1 MSRGSEKFDFDPAAG
16 HNGNPTLSKANTHG
30 SVVLTPEMFEKLY
43 LSPKSSVKGDLRSI
57 LANPTP
63 V

>member
-1 MSRGSEKFDFDPAAG
+1 MSRGSEKFDPAAG
-16 HNGNPTLSKANTHG
+16 HNGNPTLSKEHTHG
-30 SVVLTPEMFEKLY
+30 SIVLTPEMFEKLY